1 IKASAKN
8 FEVPEDDEE
17 EVPVKTKKASKYKSR
32 RNQGQEVD
40 EDETEEV
47 RCRTTKASKFKC
59 KTKRV
64 SDKEEDDDEEECGW
78 KPKKASSGRERR
90 GYEAEEEEE
99 EEEEEQGVG
108 AGGRRLS
115 VSPAVYRDNSLSK
128 GGLAKDKGCVVR
140 GRPFK
145 KQPNVNCRIES
156 FGYTLME
163 LSDTKRKWVEEI
175 GFDGLFSLIGKGLTR
190 NLCYWLMTRV
200 DVPNRIFI
208 SVDGKEFPLTK
219 VQVHWVM
226 GLPIGPNLLPK
237 GDDNGRLKEDLGR
250 LWSKYSSKA
259 PSGAAGISR
268 KNVVDVLLSDDVLEK
283 DFKECFVMLALMDV
297 LCPTTCHRMSS
308 KLLPYVCYAVRARQ
322 YDWCSLVLEHLFH
335 SIQNFAKRFYPDGYA
350 KGCGGCTIFLAVL
363 YLDKLKRQPTQ
374 WGVFPRLKAWSK
386 KEMNKARAC
395 DELPTGDYGKLGV
408 VDVAYGENHPL
419 DCRDSMP
426 GVRSGNFQ
434 SHMMTVED
442 LLNLIRSMGNVNN
455 EAGSSSS
462 QCHENPC
469 DASRAKKGGN
479 RRRKDVK
486 NPWQHKQ
493 EKESRQRE
501 SLTPLAR
508 EEENHYSEQQ
518 DNDMV
523 IEHDIVDSV
532 VKNVCDSVTNDRD
545 VGSYGG
551 KGMFFEEDGIRYE
564 WGTTGM
570 VCSSV
575 DGGVGDIRDA
585 DASQNEETVG
595 LGGGQA
601 GDFGVGEDAGDVG
614 GGEDNVGV
622 DGGVEM
628 NLDDDGVV
636 VDDSAYRLG
645 AIVPVGATLGA
656 KNSKG
661 GVDLNRVL
669 NDDEAPEVEY
679 IGQRSRV
686 QRKSRAR
693 TRSKSE
699 YKHPL
704 LKNYSRFRTAL
715 WWLVSSEPIDVISTQ
730 LLFGAVEKMQ
740 HSVLFQQLYLLL
752 VCFIFRYA
760 MVYVRVVAM
769 MYGRV
774 WAKRYEGR
782 SRRIMLDPAFAVGS
796 VIHLFLSM
804 QLVISGSHDHE
815 SVSASDVIQRTVA
828 RIQDKD
834 RIPTYSLNM
843 VFVPVYEGGR
853 WWCLI
858 FSFNRAEIVVV
869 DAALSKRASEVHH
882 LSVGKLIHAMDLV
895 LQQADQTWQTGLL
908 WGWTVTSMD
917 IYGFN
922 EWYETGVVMLEVV
935 KECSDRLLQS
945 YDVGG
950 FAEQRLR
957 LLCDDITCE
966 FNEVKHE
973 TEAFLNSWRIRRSRN

>member
-1 IKASAKN
+1 MTSKLKSRRNDEEDSEGEAPLKIKRKSKIKASVN
-8 FEVPEDDEE
+8 YFEVDEDDEE

-40 EDETEEV
+40 DDETEEV
-47 RCRTTKASKFKC
+47 RFRTTKASKFKC
-59 KTKRV
+59 KSKRV

-78 KPKKASSGRERR
+78 KPKKASSSRERR
-90 GYEAEEEEE
+90 GEYEAEEEE

-128 GGLAKDKGCVVR
+128 GGLAKEKGCV
-140 GRPFK
+140 
-145 KQPNVNCRIES
+145 QPNVNCRIES

-163 LSDTKRKWVEEI
+163 FSDTKRKWVEEI

-219 VQVHWVM
+219 VQ
-226 GLPIGPNLLPK
+226 
-237 GDDNGRLKEDLGR
+237 GDENGSLKEDLGR

-259 PSGAAGISR
+259 PSGADGISR
-268 KNVVDVLLSDDVLEK
+268 KNVVDVLLSDDVMEK

-335 SIQNFAKRFYPDGYA
+335 SIQNFAKRFYPMGMR
-350 KGCGGCTIFLAVL
+350 
-363 YLDKLKRQPTQ
+363 KRQPTQ

-434 SHMMTVED
+434 SHMMTVDD

-455 EAGSSSS
+455 EGWGK
-462 QCHENPC
+462 E
-469 DASRAKKGGN
+469 GGN

-493 EKESRQRE
+493 DKESRQRE

-508 EEENHYSEQQ
+508 EEENHYSENRTTTWFLWWQRY
-518 DNDMV
+518 V
-523 IEHDIVDSV
+523 
-532 VKNVCDSVTNDRD
+532 
-545 VGSYGG
+545 
-551 KGMFFEEDGIRYE
+551 FEEDGIRYE

-570 VCSSV
+570 VV
-575 DGGVGDIRDA
+575 ILV
-585 DASQNEETVG
+585 
-595 LGGGQA
+595 
-601 GDFGVGEDAGDVG
+601 FEDAGDVG
-614 GGEDNVGV
+614 GGEENVGV
-622 DGGVEM
+622 MECGDE
-628 NLDDDGVV
+628 LDDDGVV
-636 VDDSAYRLG
+636 VM
-645 AIVPVGATLGA
+645 IVPIGLAYCTSWGHTGERIVMGVNGVGCNVKAG
-656 KNSKG
+656 
-661 GVDLNRVL
+661 
-669 NDDEAPEVEY
+669 
-679 IGQRSRV
+679 
-686 QRKSRAR
+686 AR
-693 TRSKSE
+693 TRTKSE

-704 LKNYSRFRTAL
+704 LKTIADFVLHYGACLLRTNRL
-715 WWLVSSEPIDVISTQ
+715 STQ
-730 LLFGAVEKMQ
+730 LLFDAVEKMQ
-740 HSVLFQQLYLLL
+740 HSC
-752 VCFIFRYA
+752 CFNSYISYWSA
-760 MVYVRVVAM
+760 SYSVAM

-774 WAKRYEGR
+774 WLSDMRGE
-782 SRRIMLDPAFAVGS
+782 VG
-796 VIHLFLSM
+796 
-804 QLVISGSHDHE
+804 QLVVTGSHDHE

-843 VFVPVYEGGR
+843 VFVPVYEGVGGGVLYFLSTSGDRGCGR
-853 WWCLI
+853 
-858 FSFNRAEIVVV
+858 SFFE
-869 DAALSKRASEVHH
+869 E
-882 LSVGKLIHAMDLV
+882 GK
-895 LQQADQTWQTGLL
+895 
-908 WGWTVTSMD
+908 
-917 IYGFN
+917 
-922 EWYETGVVMLEVV
+922 YETGVVMLEVV

-945 YDVGG
+945 YDVGDLQNKG
-950 FAEQRLR
+950 E
-957 LLCDDITCE
+957 I
-966 FNEVKHE
+966 VV
-973 TEAFLNSWRIRRSRN
+973 

>member
-1 IKASAKN
+1 MELKSRRNDEEDSEGEVPLKMKRKSKNKASIN
-8 FEVPEDDEE
+8 YVEDDEDDEE
-17 EVPVKTKKASKYKSR
+17 EVPVETKKASKYKSR
-32 RNQGQEVD
+32 RYKGIQVD
-40 EDETEEV
+40 DDETEEV
-47 RCRTTKASKFKC
+47 RFKTTKASKFKG
-59 KTKRV
+59 KSKRV
-64 SDKEEDDDEEECGW
+64 SDTDDDDDEEESCL
-78 KPKKASSGRERR
+78 KRKKASSIKERR
-90 GYEAEEEEE
+90 GEYEAEEE

-108 AGGRRLS
+108 AEGRRLS
-115 VSPAVYRDNSLSK
+115 VSPGVYRDNSLSK
-128 GGLAKDKGCVVR
+128 GGLAKEKGCVVR

-156 FGYTLME
+156 FGYTLMDFSE
-163 LSDTKRKWVEEI
+163 TKRKWVEEI

-226 GLPIGPNLLPK
+226 GLPIGPNVLPK
-237 GDDNGRLKEDLGR
+237 GDENGSLKEDLGR

-268 KNVVDVLLSDDVLEK
+268 KTVVDVLLSDDVTEK

-395 DELPTGDYGKLGV
+395 DELPSGDYGKLGV

-434 SHMMTVED
+434 SHMMIVDD

-462 QCHENPC
+462 HCHENPS

-493 EKESRQRE
+493 DKESRQRESRQRE

-508 EEENHYSEQQ
+508 EEDNHYSEEQ

-523 IEHDIVDSV
+523 IEQDIVDSV
-532 VKNVCDSVTNDRD
+532 VKNVCDSVTNERD
-545 VGSYGG
+545 VGSSGG

-570 VCSSV
+570 VCSRV
-575 DGGVGDIRDA
+575 DGGVGEIRDG
-585 DASQNEETVG
+585 DVSQNEENVG
-595 LGGGQA
+595 LVGGQES
-601 GDFGVGEDAGDVG
+601 DFDV
-614 GGEDNVGV
+614 VGV

-628 NLDDDGVV
+628 NVDDDGVV
-636 VDDSAYRLG
+636 GDDSAYRCG
-645 AIVPVGATLGA
+645 AIVPVGGTMGG
-656 KNSKG
+656 KNSTG
-661 GVDLNRVL
+661 GDVNRVL
-669 NDDEAPEVEY
+669 NVDEPPEVEY

-693 TRSKSE
+693 TRMRSE

-704 LKNYSRFRTAL
+704 LKTIADFVLHYGGLSPHNQYTFDPVVIRCCGEDATFRV
-715 WWLVSSEPIDVISTQ
+715 VSTVISPIG
-730 LLFGAVEKMQ
+730 LLHIQ
-740 HSVLFQQLYLLL
+740 
-752 VCFIFRYA
+752 
-760 MVYVRVVAM
+760 YVRVVAM

-782 SRRIMLDPAFAVGS
+782 SRRIMLDPAFA
-796 VIHLFLSM
+796 
-804 QLVISGSHDHE
+804 QLVLTGSHDHE
-815 SVSASDVIQRTVA
+815 SVSASDVIQRTVS

-869 DAALSKRASEVHH
+869 DAAFSKRASEVHH
-882 LSVGKLIHAMDLV
+882 LSVGKL
-895 LQQADQTWQTGLL
+895 ADQTWQTGLL

-957 LLCDDITCE
+957 LLCDDITCD

-973 TEAFLNSWRIRRSRN
+973 TEAFLNNWRIRRSKN

>member
-1 IKASAKN
+1 MTEYKSRRNDEEDSEGVFPLKIKRKSKN
-8 FEVPEDDEE
+8 KSSRNYVDDDDEDDEE
-17 EVPVKTKKASKYKSR
+17 EVPVKTKKASKFKSR
-32 RNQGQEVD
+32 RNHGQQVD
-40 EDETEEV
+40 DDEREEV
-47 RCRTTKASKFKC
+47 RFKTRKALKYKYKS
-59 KTKRV
+59 KRV
-64 SDKEEDDDEEECGW
+64 SDKDDDDDEEEECRL
-78 KPKKASSGRERR
+78 KSKKASSIKESRRES
-90 GYEAEEEEE
+90 EAEEEEE
-99 EEEEEQGVG
+99 EEEEEASTYICNG
-108 AGGRRLS
+108 
-115 VSPAVYRDNSLSK
+115 DNRLSK
-128 GGLAKDKGCVVR
+128 GGHAKEKGCVVR

-156 FGYTLME
+156 FGYTIME
-163 LSDTKRKWVEEI
+163 FSETKRKWVEEI

-226 GLPIGPNLLPK
+226 RLPIGPNVLPEGDEKGSLK
-237 GDDNGRLKEDLGR
+237 GD
-250 LWSKYSSKA
+250 A

-268 KNVVDVLLSDDVLEK
+268 KNVVDVLLSNDVTEK

-335 SIQNFAKRFYPDGYA
+335 SIQNFAKRFYPYGYA

-395 DELPTGDYGKLGV
+395 DELSSGDYGKLGV
-408 VDVAYGENHPL
+408 VDVAYGENHLL

-426 GVRSGNFQ
+426 GIRSGNFQ
-434 SHMMTVED
+434 SHMMTVDD
-442 LLNLIRSMGNVNN
+442 LLNLIRSIGNVNN

-462 QCHENPC
+462 RCYENPS
-469 DASRAKKGGN
+469 DASKEKKGGN

-493 EKESRQRE
+493 DKESRERE
-501 SLTPLAR
+501 SLIPLPR
-508 EEENHYSEQQ
+508 EEENHYSEEQN
-518 DNDMV
+518 NDMV
-523 IEHDIVDSV
+523 IEQDIVDSV
-532 VKNVCDSVTNDRD
+532 VKN
-545 VGSYGG
+545 
-551 KGMFFEEDGIRYE
+551 EDGIRYE
-564 WGTTGM
+564 WGTTSM
-570 VCSSV
+570 VCSRV
-575 DGGVGDIRDA
+575 DGGVGDIRDG
-585 DASQNEETVG
+585 DVSQNEENVG
-595 LGGGQA
+595 LGGGQES
-601 GDFGVGEDAGDVG
+601 DFDVGEGAGDV
-614 GGEDNVGV
+614 VGV

-628 NLDDDGVV
+628 NVDDDGVGG
-636 VDDSAYRLG
+636 DDSAYRCG
-645 AIVPVGATLGA
+645 AIVPVGGTMGG
-656 KNSKG
+656 KNSIG
-661 GVDLNRVL
+661 GDDVNRGLNVD
-669 NDDEAPEVEY
+669 EPPEVEY

-693 TRSKSE
+693 TRMRLG

-704 LKNYSRFRTAL
+704 LKTIADFVLHYGGLSPHNQSTFDPVVIRCCVEDATFRV
-715 WWLVSSEPIDVISTQ
+715 VSTVISPIG
-730 LLFGAVEKMQ
+730 LLHIQ
-740 HSVLFQQLYLLL
+740 
-752 VCFIFRYA
+752 
-760 MVYVRVVAM
+760 YVRVVAM

-782 SRRIMLDPAFAVGS
+782 SRRIMLDPAFA
-796 VIHLFLSM
+796 
-804 QLVISGSHDHE
+804 QLVLTGSHDHE

-828 RIQDKD
+828 QIQDKD
-834 RIPTYSLNM
+834 RIPTYSVNM
-843 VFVPVYEGGR
+843 VFVPVYEGGK

-869 DAALSKRASEVHH
+869 DAAFSKRASEVHH

-895 LQQADQTWQTGLL
+895 LQQADQTWQTGLM
-908 WGWTVTSMD
+908 WGWTVTSTD

-945 YDVGG
+945 YGVGG

-957 LLCDDITCE
+957 LLCDDITCD

>member
-1 IKASAKN
+1 MRSDIPIPGMANTMENKASIN
-8 FEVPEDDEE
+8 YVEDDEDDEE
-17 EVPVKTKKASKYKSR
+17 EVPVKTKKASR
-32 RNQGQEVD
+32 IQVD
-40 EDETEEV
+40 DDETEEV
-47 RCRTTKASKFKC
+47 RFKTTKASIK
-59 KTKRV
+59 
-64 SDKEEDDDEEECGW
+64 
-78 KPKKASSGRERR
+78 ERR
-90 GYEAEEEEE
+90 GEYEAEEE

-128 GGLAKDKGCVVR
+128 GVLAKEKGCVVR

-163 LSDTKRKWVEEI
+163 FSETKRKWVEEI

-200 DVPNRIFI
+200 DVPNRTFI

-226 GLPIGPNLLPK
+226 GLPIGPNVLPK
-237 GDDNGRLKEDLGR
+237 GDENGSLKEDLGR

-268 KNVVDVLLSDDVLEK
+268 KTVVDVLLSDDGTEK

-322 YDWCSLVLEHLFH
+322 YDWCLLVLEHLFH

-395 DELPTGDYGKLGV
+395 DELPSGDYGKLGV

-426 GVRSGNFQ
+426 GVRSSNFQ
-434 SHMMTVED
+434 SHMMTVDD

-462 QCHENPC
+462 RCHENPS

-493 EKESRQRE
+493 DKESRQRESRQRE

-508 EEENHYSEQQ
+508 EEENHYSEEQ

-523 IEHDIVDSV
+523 IEQDIVDSV
-532 VKNVCDSVTNDRD
+532 VKNVCDSVTNERD
-545 VGSYGG
+545 VGSSGG

-564 WGTTGM
+564 WGTTSM
-570 VCSSV
+570 VCSRV
-575 DGGVGDIRDA
+575 DGGVGEIRDG
-585 DASQNEETVG
+585 DVSQNEENVG
-595 LGGGQA
+595 LGGGQES
-601 GDFGVGEDAGDVG
+601 DFDVDASEV
-614 GGEDNVGV
+614 VGV

-628 NLDDDGVV
+628 NVDDDGVV
-636 VDDSAYRLG
+636 GDDSAYRCG
-645 AIVPVGATLGA
+645 AIVPVGGTMGG
-656 KNSKG
+656 KNSTG
-661 GVDLNRVL
+661 GDVNRVL
-669 NDDEAPEVEY
+669 NVEEPPEVEY
-679 IGQRSRV
+679 IGKRSRV

-693 TRSKSE
+693 TRMRSE

-704 LKNYSRFRTAL
+704 LKTIADFVLHYGGLSPHNQSTFDPVVIRCCGEDATFRV
-715 WWLVSSEPIDVISTQ
+715 VSTVISPIG
-730 LLFGAVEKMQ
+730 LLHIQ
-740 HSVLFQQLYLLL
+740 
-752 VCFIFRYA
+752 
-760 MVYVRVVAM
+760 YVRVVAM

-796 VIHLFLSM
+796 ILDLFLSM
-804 QLVISGSHDHE
+804 QLVLTGSHDHE
-815 SVSASDVIQRTVA
+815 SVSASDVIQRTVL
-828 RIQDKD
+828 RTQDKD
-834 RIPTYSLNM
+834 RIPTYSVNM

-869 DAALSKRASEVHH
+869 DAAFSKRASEVHH

-935 KECSDRLLQS
+935 KECSERLLQS
-945 YDVGG
+945 YVVGG